1 MPVVPALATDR
12 YLNYHELSE
21 YMRSV
26 EAAAPHLVRLYSI
39 GTSPEGRTLL
49 LAEVTNRGSGEGPEK
64 PAVWLDGN
72 LHASE
77 LLGSMA
83 CLEVLYQ
90 LAAGHGRD
98 EFVTHLLDTR
108 TFYIVPR
115 LAVDGAEYCLNT
127 QDVVRSSI
135 RMDPFEED
143 RPGLTPADINSDGRI
158 LQMRQEDPLGEW
170 RPSKRD
176 PRLLVPRGPGD
187 RTGPFYRVFREGYF
201 DQEHLKVG
209 PRRTGID
216 FDRNFPHGFE
226 PGEGAG
232 PFPLSEPETRAVAEF
247 VRHHPNLC
255 VALSCHTNG
264 GLLQHPQTLQSP
276 ERDRELYDAL
286 GRQVTELTG
295 IPVQAAAPG
304 PGGGMDEWLYHDR
317 GILSFRTRLW
327 SIARAAGLE
336 SSQPNRSEVDN
347 YTLLRWLDR
356 ELPGQG
362 FTPWTAWEHPQLGRI
377 EVGGWHL
384 LTTWVNPPPGL
395 YLREELQKHVRVA
408 MLLASALPRLGAAR
422 LREET
427 IGWSDRRTRP
437 RPPGTPPEPAGAPSE
452 PPLPLRKLTLELENQ
467 GYLATWVTQRML
479 EIGAPCPV
487 HVSLEM
493 PEGTE
498 ILLGRQRYDLEGLSG
513 TGSVHHQQEIDVVW
527 FSGGQEKPR
536 ETLEWLIR
544 GAGELR
550 VHARCERAGTLKL
563 ATRMVSV
570 EPVAPPAPPPPPPT
584 RPPAPAPSRPIR
596 PGIPEVPFPAVGPVP
611 AVVTARFE
619 SHTPLPAAPPQ
630 QPFAPQPAAQP
641 APPPAVHQQPPAQP
655 QYPAQPPPPVQPPPR
670 PPEPVQAQAPPKA
683 AGSGRVL
690 GTPPSKPGG
699 PLASRSGEF
708 PAATPAPSFEDDGGF
723 EQLQPLP
730 VNREPV
736 SGRPP
741 LGRSPGTQRPAE
753 PPPAHQPPQ
762 PEAPEAPPAASKIP
776 TPLLLRRLREKGK

>member
-1 MPVVPALATDR
+1 MPVVPALGTDH

-39 GTSPEGRTLL
+39 GTSPEGRPLL

-90 LAAGHGRD
+90 LASGHGRD

-127 QDVVRSSI
+127 QDVVRSGI
-135 RMDPFEED
+135 RVDPFEED

-170 RPSKRD
+170 RVSRRD
-176 PRLLVPRGPGD
+176 ARLLVPRGPGD
-187 RTGPFYRVFREGYF
+187 RTGPFYRVYREGYF
-201 DQEHLKVG
+201 DQEQLRVG
-209 PRRTGID
+209 PRRQGVD
-216 FDRNFPHGFE
+216 FDRNFPHGFQ

-232 PFPLSEPETRAVAEF
+232 PYPLSEPETRSVAEF

-264 GLLQHPQTLQSP
+264 GLLQYPCVESLPSC
-276 ERDRELYDAL
+276 DRELYDAL
-286 GRQVTELTG
+286 GRQVTDLTG
-295 IPVQAAAPG
+295 FPVQPSPEGA
-304 PGGGMDEWLYHDR
+304 GGRMDEWLYHDR

-327 SIARAAGLE
+327 SLARAAGLE
-336 SSQPNRSEVDN
+336 GNSSFRNEVDN
-347 YTLLRWLDR
+347 CTLLRWLDR

-362 FTPWTAWEHPQLGRI
+362 FTPWTAWEHPQLGRV

-427 IGWSDRRTRP
+427 VGWSERRSKP
-437 RPPGTPPEPAGAPSE
+437 RAPNTPPEPAGAPAE
-452 PPLPLRKLTLELENQ
+452 PPLPLRRVTLELENQ
-467 GYLATWVTQRML
+467 GYLATWVTRRL
-479 EIGAPCPV
+479 KEIGRRCPV
-487 HVSLEM
+487 HISLELG
-493 PEGTE
+493 EGTE
-498 ILLGRQRYDLEGLSG
+498 IVLGRARQELDGLSG
-513 TGSVHHQQEIDVVW
+513 TGSVHHQEEVDVVW
-527 FSGGQEKPR
+527 FSGGQEKAR
-536 ETLEWLIR
+536 ETLEWLVR
-544 GAGELR
+544 GPAELR
-550 VHARCERAGTLKL
+550 LLARCERAGNLKL
-563 ATRMVSV
+563 VTRMVST
-570 EPVAPPAPPPPPPT
+570 EPAAVAVPPPPPPPPV
-584 RPPAPAPSRPIR
+584 RPPAPAPSRPLR
-596 PGIPEVPFPAVGPVP
+596 PGIPEVPFPAPGPVP
-611 AVVTARFE
+611 AAVTARFD
-619 SHTPLPAAPPQ
+619 HNPAPLPQAPPVQ
-630 QPFAPQPAAQP
+630 QPAPAAAQAPP
-641 APPPAVHQQPPAQP
+641 APPP
-655 QYPAQPPPPVQPPPR
+655 QPPPPPPRVPEPPPAR
-670 PPEPVQAQAPPKA
+670 T
-683 AGSGRVL
+683 GSGRVL
-690 GTPPSKPGG
+690 GTPPARQGS
-699 PLASRSGEF
+699 PLSNRSGEY
-708 PAATPAPSFEDDGGF
+708 PAVAPQPVSDDGGF

-730 VNREPV
+730 VAQA
-736 SGRPP
+736 SSRPP
-741 LGRSPGTQRPAE
+741 LGRNPASQRPAE
-753 PPPAHQPPQ
+753 PPVANQPPQ

-776 TPLLLRRLREKGK
+776 TPLLLRRLREKNK

>member
-1 MPVVPALATDR
+1 MPVVPALGTDR
-12 YLNYHELSE
+12 YLNYNDLSE

-90 LAAGHGRD
+90 LASGHGRD

-127 QDVVRSSI
+127 QDVVRSGI

-170 RPSKRD
+170 RASKRD
-176 PRLLVPRGPGD
+176 ARLLVPRGPGD
-187 RTGPFYRVFREGYF
+187 RTGPFYRVYREGYF
-201 DQEHLKVG
+201 DTEHLRVG
-209 PRRTGID
+209 PRRTGVD
-216 FDRNFPHGFE
+216 FDRNFPHGFQ

-232 PFPLSEPETRAVAEF
+232 PYPLSEPETRCVAEF

-264 GLLQHPQTLQSP
+264 GLLTHPATSGLP
-276 ERDRELYDAL
+276 ARDRELYDAL

-295 IPVQAAAPG
+295 FPVQAAPDG
-304 PGGGMDEWLYHDR
+304 PGGRMDEWLYHDR

-336 SSQPNRSEVDN
+336 SNQPNRSEVDN

-362 FTPWTAWEHPQLGRI
+362 FTPWTAWEHPQLGRV

-427 IGWSDRRTRP
+427 VGWSERRSKP
-437 RPPGTPPEPAGAPSE
+437 RTPGAPPDPAGGLVE
-452 PPLPLRKLTLELENQ
+452 PPLPLRKVTLELENQ
-467 GYLATWVTQRML
+467 GYLATWVTQRMT
-479 EIGAPCPV
+479 EIGHRCPV
-487 HVSLEM
+487 HVQLELS
-493 PEGTE
+493 EGTE
-498 ILLGRQRYDLEGLSG
+498 IMLGRARHELEGLSG
-513 TGSVHHQQEIDVVW
+513 TGSVHHQQDVDVVW

-536 ETLEWLIR
+536 ETLEWLVR
-544 GAGELR
+544 GAGDLR
-550 VHARCERAGTLKL
+550 VTARCERAGGLKVVS
-563 ATRMVSV
+563 RMVSS
-570 EPVAPPAPPPPPPT
+570 EPVAAPAPPPPPPV
-584 RPPAPAPSRPIR
+584 RAPAPAPSRPIR
-596 PGIPEVPFPAVGPVP
+596 PGIPEVPFPAVGPV
-611 AVVTARFE
+611 AAAVTARFDN
-619 SHTPLPAAPPQ
+619 TPMPPAPTGPPQ
-630 QPFAPQPAAQP
+630 TPYPVQPAAQQ
-641 APPPAVHQQPPAQP
+641 APPPQQQPAPQYAQQPPAAP
-655 QYPAQPPPPVQPPPR
+655 
-670 PPEPVQAQAPPKA
+670 QAPPRAPEPPPKSPP
-683 AGSGRVL
+683 SGRVL
-690 GTPPSKPGG
+690 GTPPAKQGG
-699 PLASRSGEF
+699 PLAGRSGEYPAAGRSGEF
-708 PAATPAPSFEDDGGF
+708 QAMPPVEDGGGF
-723 EQLQPLP
+723 EQLQPMQ
-730 VNREPV
+730 VNRAE
-736 SGRPP
+736 GRPP
-741 LGRSPGTQRPAE
+741 LGQRPAAGQQRPAE
-753 PPPAHQPPQ
+753 PPIAHQPPQ

-776 TPLLLRRLREKGK
+776 TPLLLRRLREKNK